1 MAGEG
6 RFDGPLR
13 GAVETA
19 LAGSARIA
27 PDLLADPESSLPC
40 PPAAD
45 RAAWDA
51 ETGWADRATLADQC
65 HRAALDLAA
74 PWPLPLASTAARVHR
89 DGDRDT
95 HEQLVFTRQRR
106 LSRAAVAAAATGE
119 ARFLDQVADGVLQL
133 CEQSSW
139 CWPAHDDTF
148 AAQGWVLPR
157 VDRPYL
163 DLGSGEVAAQLAW
176 IDHLLGAALDE
187 RYPGLR
193 PRIRYEA
200 TVRVFDPFTARRD
213 WHWLGLDGNVHN
225 WNPWIHS
232 NLLVAALRLLD
243 RPAEAETRAG
253 IVDLVV
259 EGLDRYVAALPADG
273 AIDEGYAYWWN
284 GAGRAIEAL
293 DVLAHATGG
302 RLDLV
307 AGVAALRATVGFPH
321 RVQLSQGWVLN
332 FSDAPARASHDVP
345 WDALHRAA
353 LRVGDPE
360 AAAFATSHR
369 RPGTPVAHEDAGLGR
384 LLRAITDRAWAAASP
399 TAAPLPA
406 QVWLESTQV
415 RLVREQA
422 GDPSGLALAVKGGHN
437 GEHHNHNDVGEV
449 IVATD
454 GVPVVV
460 DAGRPTYTA
469 ATFGPDRYSAWPMQ
483 SAWHNLPQVR
493 ETPQSTG
500 AGHRAVD
507 VVPLAD
513 GLALDLAPAYPVP
526 GLLAWRRTAS
536 LADAQVAVR
545 DEWTLEPWS
554 GAGEEPATTVHY
566 LLAGDVAVSPG
577 LAEVAPLDGAT
588 AVRLEWPAEIAATVT
603 ARRLDDPMLSAVWGD
618 QLTRLELDVTGRS
631 EVTVTVAQIGKEP
644 A

>member
-27 PDLLADPESSLPC
+27 PDLLADPESALPC

-65 HRAALDLAA
+65 HRAALDLGA

-321 RVQLSQGWVLN
+321 RVQLSQGWALN

-536 LADAQVAVR
+536 LTDAQVAVR

>member
-65 HRAALDLAA
+65 HRAALDLGA

-369 RPGTPVAHEDAGLGR
+369 RPGTPVAHENAGLGR

-536 LADAQVAVR
+536 LTDAQVAVR

>member
-27 PDLLADPESSLPC
+27 PDLLADPESALPC

-65 HRAALDLAA
+65 HRAALDLGA

-536 LADAQVAVR
+536 LTDAQVAVR

>member
-65 HRAALDLAA
+65 HRAALDLGA

-148 AAQGWVLPR
+148 ATQGWVLPR

-536 LADAQVAVR
+536 LTDAQVAVR

>member
-321 RVQLSQGWVLN
+321 RVQLSQGWALN

-536 LADAQVAVR
+536 LTDAQVAVR